1 MMYNRRDSGGG
12 KLEAFHFPIT
22 FEPITSM
29 ANTSRATTQTPAH
42 LHQEHGC
49 VLDGPRELMLQ
60 GFVGISVYKSEAG
73 RC

>member
-1 MMYNRRDSGGG
+1 MMYNRGEWGG
-12 KLEAFHFPIT
+12 KMEAFHFPIT

-42 LHQEHGC
+42 QHQEHGC

-60 GFVGISVYKSEAG
+60 GFVGISVY
-73 RC
+73 